1 SHCEAE
7 LDAFLDRDTA
17 ASVVLSREGARAVSS
32 HRREKLLCRVRAV
45 ERDLRLGSPP
55 HVGGY
60 VVGGV
65 RVVRQLH
72 HIIKITSIIV
82 AADLED
88 VHETLVSA
96 GDRFEFLDAAEFTL
110 VRSVMCESL
119 PVDNFHSAIGAQSIP
134 REPDFT
140 VAAAS
145 DLTDEFVIGNICEWD
160 PACRSS
166 LRKVLRLVWAHVSS
180 LFSAA
185 LRKV

>member
-1 SHCEAE
+1 M
-7 LDAFLDRDTA
+7 DAFLDRDTA

-32 HRREKLLCRVRAV
+32 HRREKLVCRVLAV

-60 VVGGV
+60 AVGGV

-119 PVDNFHSAIGAQSIP
+119 PVDNFHSAIGAQSTL
-134 REPDFT
+134 REPDFPI
-140 VAAAS
+140 AAPSNFA
-145 DLTDEFVIGNICEWD
+145 DQFVVRNICEGN
-160 PACRSS
+160 PAC
-166 LRKVLRLVWAHVSS
+166 
-180 LFSAA
+180 
-185 LRKV
+185 